1 MEWLVYLLLFLK
13 GAGAG
18 ALYNFCSLTSLL
30 LIADFI
36 VKKGK
41 RSGILC
47 GLGISTTHILWSS
60 LAAFALSLT
69 FINLHENQH
78 VYTLIGSLIL
88 FYFAYRV
95 YRKKK
100 RKKFNLIKPP
110 SKSIRI
116 YFEGVLYGLS
126 SPGKILGYAVIYA
139 ALGVSETDPE
149 LLHKVPL
156 IIGTFAGSFGW
167 WVIFCLIVKRRLD
180 HLSSKRIRLFQKIAA
195 FSMAIVGVIG
205 VIHSL
210 KDWR

>member
-78 VYTLIGSLIL
+78 VYTLIGS
-88 FYFAYRV
+88 
-95 YRKKK
+95 
-100 RKKFNLIKPP
+100 FNLI
-110 SKSIRI
+110 
-116 YFEGVLYGLS
+116 LLCLQGLS
-126 SPGKILGYAVIYA
+126 KEKKKKIQPDQ
-139 ALGVSETDPE
+139 T
-149 LLHKVPL
+149 
-156 IIGTFAGSFGW
+156 TF
-167 WVIFCLIVKRRLD
+167 
-180 HLSSKRIRLFQKIAA
+180 
-195 FSMAIVGVIG
+195 
-205 VIHSL
+205 
-210 KDWR
+210 